1 MKDIQKIKEFF
12 SKPMEA
18 ITTAYEAKGEYF
30 KPSIRKDK
38 SNPNFL
44 YVDIAYPE
52 GSDVL
57 SVGGDKTMGGQDRES
72 GAAKALSMGNN
83 IVKKLQSK
91 YNIEDIEV
99 KDLKNGKVEVFAV
112 SDDFIKMASP
122 SLDEAKEETA
132 VDMAKKQ
139 LDALGVKY
147 ELGNKFK
154 PFKTIYKPT
163 GKSDKFYDTFNDIV
177 DLFNLG
183 NAVKSSMNEANGFK
197 SGKEFINIKLQKY
210 PKAIA
215 KINQLISMVGESNF
229 TMEMAEWIFDFFNNA
244 SYESPVN
251 EAKEE
256 DKVDTI
262 TMDVPL
268 FLRMLEYSREDA
280 EQDLDLHDVTEKAN
294 VLGKERGILS
304 MDDYAEIVGAAEEIN
319 EVNLKQSKLSSAEY
333 QKAKKLKDFKASDW
347 KWNADE
353 DLYTKVVKEGMGNEV
368 GDKVY
373 FRGDLG
379 EKYPSS
385 QGYYGIIEDTTPARN
400 YNMMATYE
408 VVVYD
413 KNDNEIRTI
422 KTDFTNLTNKKVNEG
437 ELTEEADQKQAN
449 NYAYQ
454 FMQYFDKM
462 RRIVGGNFG
471 DDTRKEFEKLVQSK
485 FSKHTVNETEELA
498 EAFVPSNIK
507 EFAKRKGVS
516 SLVNKVAGWA
526 EKVGKGIRGGTAIG
540 MNYSTLV
547 LDITYQGSEIRINT
561 NNDTVTLYDEPVR
574 SFDEFK
580 QVYLD
585 NQDESDNGLEERINE
600 ALNKINE
607 ELCPAGKAYIKRR
620 QAAGEKS
627 SAYLSGR
634 GVKVCKGQMSGKAKK
649 KK

>member
-44 YVDIAYPE
+44 YIDIAYPA

-147 ELGNKFK
+147 ELGNEFK

-210 PKAIA
+210 PKAVA
-215 KINQLISMVGESNF
+215 KINQLINMVGESNF

-304 MDDYAEIVGAAEEIN
+304 MDDYTEIVGAAEEIN

-353 DLYTKVVKEGMGNEV
+353 DLYT
-368 GDKVY
+368 
-373 FRGDLG
+373 
-379 EKYPSS
+379 
-385 QGYYGIIEDTTPARN
+385 
-400 YNMMATYE
+400 
-408 VVVYD
+408 
-413 KNDNEIRTI
+413 
-422 KTDFTNLTNKKVNEG
+422 KVNEG

-547 LDITYQGSEIRINT
+547 LDMTYQGSEIRINT

-600 ALNKINE
+600 VLNKINE

>member
-12 SKPMEA
+12 SKPLNEGN
-18 ITTAYEAKGEYF
+18 KEYF

-57 SVGGDKTMGGQDRES
+57 SVGGSKTMGGQDRES
-72 GAAKALSMGNN
+72 GAAKALSMGNA

-122 SLDEAKEETA
+122 SLDEAMDVNDPVLMKARAAAFQRSQPKPEPAKPSKAFKNADKIKALKLKRAQLMRDMEQEAEPEGGPIADRYGALLNKIDQAMAKLSGQGDSETNVYMSKDEIDRLSAMMKEGKEETA

-183 NAVKSSMNEANGFK
+183 NAVKSSMNEA
-197 SGKEFINIKLQKY
+197 
-210 PKAIA
+210 
-215 KINQLISMVGESNF
+215 
-229 TMEMAEWIFDFFNNA
+229 
-244 SYESPVN
+244 
-251 EAKEE
+251 EE

-262 TMDVPL
+262 TMDIPL

-280 EQDLDLHDVTEKAN
+280 SQDMDLHDVTEKAN
-294 VLGKERGILS
+294 KLGKERGILS
-304 MDDYAEIVGAAEEIN
+304 MEDYEEIVGAAEEIN

-333 QKAKKLKDFKASDW
+333 QKAKKLKDFKASNW

-353 DLYTKVVKEGMGNEV
+353 DLYT
-368 GDKVY
+368 
-373 FRGDLG
+373 
-379 EKYPSS
+379 
-385 QGYYGIIEDTTPARN
+385 
-400 YNMMATYE
+400 
-408 VVVYD
+408 
-413 KNDNEIRTI
+413 
-422 KTDFTNLTNKKVNEG
+422 KVNEG

-498 EAFVPSNIK
+498 EAYVPSNIK

-526 EKVGKGIRGGTAIG
+526 EKVGKSITGGTAIG
-540 MNYSTLV
+540 YNYSTLI
-547 LDITYQGSEIRINT
+547 LDMTYQGSEIRINT
-561 NNDTVTLYDEPVR
+561 DNDTVTLYDEPVR
-574 SFDEFK
+574 SFGEF
-580 QVYLD
+580 QRVYAD
-585 NQDESDNGLEERINE
+585 GEGNNLEERINE

-634 GVKVCKGQMSGKAKK
+634 GVKVCKGQMSGKSKK

>member
-12 SKPMEA
+12 SKPLNEGN
-18 ITTAYEAKGEYF
+18 KEYF

-57 SVGGDKTMGGQDRES
+57 SVGGSKTMGGQDRES
-72 GAAKALSMGNN
+72 GAAKALSMGNA

-122 SLDEAKEETA
+122 SLDEAMDVNDPVLMKARAAAFQRSQPKPEPTKPSMSFKNADKIKALKLKRAQLMRDMEQEAEPEGGPIADRYGALLNKIDQAMAKLSGQGDSETNVYMSKDEIDRLSAMMKEGKEETA

-183 NAVKSSMNEANGFK
+183 NAVKSSMNEA
-197 SGKEFINIKLQKY
+197 
-210 PKAIA
+210 
-215 KINQLISMVGESNF
+215 
-229 TMEMAEWIFDFFNNA
+229 
-244 SYESPVN
+244 
-251 EAKEE
+251 EE

-262 TMDVPL
+262 TMDIPL

-280 EQDLDLHDVTEKAN
+280 SQDMDLHDVTEKAN
-294 VLGKERGILS
+294 KLGKERGILS
-304 MDDYAEIVGAAEEIN
+304 MEDYKEIVGAAEEIN

-333 QKAKKLKDFKASDW
+333 QKAKKLKDFKASNW
-347 KWNADE
+347 KWNASE
-353 DLYTKVVKEGMGNEV
+353 DLYTKVKEG
-368 GDKVY
+368 K
-373 FRGDLG
+373 
-379 EKYPSS
+379 
-385 QGYYGIIEDTTPARN
+385 
-400 YNMMATYE
+400 
-408 VVVYD
+408 
-413 KNDNEIRTI
+413 
-422 KTDFTNLTNKKVNEG
+422 
-437 ELTEEADQKQAN
+437 LTEEADQKQAN

-485 FSKHTVNETEELA
+485 FSKHTVNETEELT
-498 EAFVPSNIK
+498 EAYVPSNIK

-526 EKVGKGIRGGTAIG
+526 EKVGKRITGGTAIG
-540 MNYSTLV
+540 YNYSTLI
-547 LDITYQGSEIRINT
+547 LDMEYQGSEIRINT
-561 NNDTVTLYDEPVR
+561 NDDTVTLYDEPVR
-574 SFDEFK
+574 SFGEF
-580 QVYLD
+580 QRVYADGEGNNL
-585 NQDESDNGLEERINE
+585 QEKINE

-634 GVKVCKGQMSGKAKK
+634 GVKVCKGQMSGKSKK